1 MMSWQISTV
10 NLEVMIVKVNF
21 EKVKD
26 MNFIQIHSE
35 HIRDLI
41 NLLKNTANE
50 KAVLE
55 NARSIY
61 SQGKKEC

>member
-1 MMSWQISTV
+1 
-10 NLEVMIVKVNF
+10 MIVKVNF

-35 HIRDLI
+35 HIKDLI
-41 NLLKNTANE
+41 NLLKKTANE